1 MRIYIANK
9 ASEMP
14 LIAATASLIL
24 SSQSYRVGCI
34 LWGME
39 VENWGNKRIFVVG
52 IRVPLAVA
60 WLN

>member
-1 MRIYIANK
+1 
-9 ASEMP
+9 MP